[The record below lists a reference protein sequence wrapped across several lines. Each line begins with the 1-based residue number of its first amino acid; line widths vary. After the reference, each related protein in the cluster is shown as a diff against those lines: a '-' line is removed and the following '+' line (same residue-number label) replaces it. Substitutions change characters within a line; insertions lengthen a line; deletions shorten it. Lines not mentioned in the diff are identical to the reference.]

1 MSRDAVVGFLYQIDT
16 YDGCQKKSVYQVSEE
31 TIKEISS
38 NTWEPMTPSG
48 DVIAAKLTTHFK
60 SGKSLDIDLE
70 DHAHSALLEH
80 GRFDKL
86 LQSIVRGNMPGE
98 ALKRQLTK
106 ALDLPTLPKVKRKM
120 KSGRP

>member
-1 MSRDAVVGFLYQIDT
+1 MSRDSVVGFYYQINT
-16 YDGCQKKSVYQVSEE
+16 SDGCHKKCVFKVSGES
-31 TIKEISS
+31 IKEIPSDG
-38 NTWEPMTPSG
+38 WHPMAPDG

-70 DHAHSALLEH
+70 DNTHSALLEN

-86 LQSIVRGNMPGE
+86 LQSITRGNMPGE

-106 ALDLPTLPKVKRKM
+106 ALDLPPLPKVKRKM
-120 KSGRP
+120 